1 MRPDLHQQI
10 KQILDAHG
18 DVFAALRIANT
29 KMGEAIQA
37 HDAAIER
44 ALDANQA
51 ALRLLRSL
59 EAEPPA

>member
-1 MRPDLHQQI
+1 MRPDLNQQL

-18 DVFAALRIANT
+18 EVFAALRTANT

-44 ALDANQA
+44 AIDANQA

-59 EAEPPA
+59 ETEP